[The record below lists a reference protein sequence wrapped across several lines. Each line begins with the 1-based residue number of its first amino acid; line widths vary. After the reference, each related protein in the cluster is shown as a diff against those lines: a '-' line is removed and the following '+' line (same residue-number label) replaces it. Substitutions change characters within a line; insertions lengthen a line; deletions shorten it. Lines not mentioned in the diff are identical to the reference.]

1 MEVAVDTDL
10 NLLSITD
17 GGQSKTCDL
26 YSKDAFEKLSHIWLK
41 MSWQQKY
48 SYTFT
53 WLGRPI
59 IQHPE
64 DMVRMQEVICTLAP
78 DVIVETGVAQGG
90 SLVFSASLLKALGK
104 GRVIGVDIEIRPHNR
119 TAIEAH
125 PLADMITLIEGDSTA
140 ASVVDSVRA
149 LIAPGDKVLVIL
161 DSDHSRRHVLNEL
174 QAYWP
179 LVSVGSYIVATDGI
193 MQWLD
198 DVPRGKSEWKTDNPV
213 SAVHDFLATN
223 DRFELSLPPWR
234 FNESALDAPI
244 TAYPDA
250 WLKRVR

>member
-1 MEVAVDTDL
+1 M
-10 NLLSITD
+10 
-17 GGQSKTCDL
+17 
-26 YSKDAFEKLSHIWLK
+26 
-41 MSWQQKY
+41 
-48 SYTFT
+48 
-53 WLGRPI
+53 
-59 IQHPE
+59 
-64 DMVRMQEVICTLAP
+64 
-78 DVIVETGVAQGG
+78 
-90 SLVFSASLLKALGK
+90 LKALGK